1 MANADEDERISFC
14 IGERFKSYQQL
25 EIQTQQYEQQHFVK
39 LWKRD
44 CRTIQTAQRCVNR
57 ALSEHIK
64 YYEVTF
70 CCIHGGKKFKA
81 RGEGKR
87 SSL

>member
-1 MANADEDERISFC
+1 MAADEDERISFC
-14 IGERFKSYQQL
+14 VGEFKSYQHL
-25 EIQTQQYEQQHFVK
+25 EVKIQQYEQQHFVK

-44 CRTIQTAQRCVNR
+44 CRTIQAAQRHVNR
-57 ALSEHIK
+57 ALSEHINIK

-81 RGEGKR
+81 RGEGKC

>member
-1 MANADEDERISFC
+1 MLM
-14 IGERFKSYQQL
+14 KQQW
-25 EIQTQQYEQQHFVK
+25 EIQIQQYEQQHFVK
-39 LWKRD
+39 LWKCD
-44 CRTIQTAQRCVNR
+44 CRTIQAAQRRVNR

-81 RGEGKR
+81 RGEGNVHHCNLTTTK
-87 SSL
+87 LN